1 MKTSDTI
8 SDLLTHIRNA
18 MRSGHEKAQ
27 VDASRQREAIVKL
40 LTDEGYVA
48 GYKTVD
54 AEPQKQ
60 IQVRLKYDGEGEP
73 AIGGL
78 QRVSKPGRRVYK
90 RASEIQPVLGG
101 LGIAVVSTS
110 RGLMTDRQAREKKLG
125 GEILFNVW

>member
-1 MKTSDTI
+1 MKTSDSI

-18 MRSGHEKAQ
+18 MRAGHDKAQ
-27 VDASRQREAIVKL
+27 MEASKQREAIVRL
-40 LTDEGYVA
+40 LSDEGYLA
-48 GYKTVD
+48 GWKTVEN
-54 AEPQKQ
+54 APHSQ
-60 IQVRLKYDGEGEP
+60 IQVRLKYDGEGES

-78 QRVSKPGRRVYK
+78 RRVSKPGRRVYK

-110 RGLMTDRQAREKKLG
+110 RGVMTDRQAREQKLG

>member
-18 MRSGHEKAQ
+18 MRAGHEKAQ

-40 LTDEGYVA
+40 LADEGYVA
-48 GYKTVD
+48 GYKTVE

-60 IQVRLKYDGEGEP
+60 IQVRLKYDGEGVP

-90 RASEIQPVLGG
+90 RASEIEPVLGG
-101 LGIAVVSTS
+101 LGISVVSTS

-125 GEILFNVW
+125 GEILFNIW

>member
-1 MKTSDTI
+1 MKTSDSI
-8 SDLLTHIRNA
+8 SDLLTHLRNA

-40 LTDEGYVA
+40 LAEEGYVA

-54 AEPQKQ
+54 AEPQNQ
-60 IQVRLKYDGEGEP
+60 IQVRLKYDGDGEP
-73 AIGGL
+73 VIGGI
-78 QRVSKPGRRVYK
+78 QRVSKPGRRVYR

-110 RGLMTDRQAREKKLG
+110 RGLMTDRQARERKLG

>member
-1 MKTSDTI
+1 
-8 SDLLTHIRNA
+8 
-18 MRSGHEKAQ
+18 MRAGHEKAQ

-40 LTDEGYVA
+40 LADEGYVA
-48 GYKTVD
+48 GYKTVE

-90 RASEIQPVLGG
+90 RASEIEPVLGG
-101 LGIAVVSTS
+101 LGISVVSTS

-125 GEILFNVW
+125 GEILFNIW